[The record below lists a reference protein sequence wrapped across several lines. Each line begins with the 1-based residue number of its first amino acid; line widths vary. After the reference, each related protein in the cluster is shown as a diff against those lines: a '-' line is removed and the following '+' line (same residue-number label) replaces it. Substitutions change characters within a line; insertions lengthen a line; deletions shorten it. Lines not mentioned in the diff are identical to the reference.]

1 MKILVTGSA
10 GFIGYHLSNKLL
22 ENGHT
27 IVGLDNMNN
36 YYDVSLKEDRLK
48 NLKQQGKFTFH
59 KNDLVETEVIESL
72 FEQND
77 FDLVIH
83 LAAQAGVRY
92 SIENPRTY
100 VEGNVDGFFNVIDA
114 ARRNG
119 VKRFFYASSSSVYGN
134 QEKTPYSENDQVDLP
149 ISLYAATKKSNE
161 LFAHVYSHIYGM
173 ETVGLRFFTVYGPFG
188 RPDMAY
194 FKFANKIL
202 DGDTIDVYNNG
213 ELYRD
218 FTYVDDIVGGIV
230 SLIDSELENK
240 YNVFNIGNNSPVK
253 LLDFVNILQ
262 EKLEVKANIRYLG
275 MQQGDV
281 YQTFADIDKLS
292 DITGYTPSTNIEE
305 GLEKFVQWYMDYYKG
320 EER

>member
-1 MKILVTGSA
+1 MQILVTGSA
-10 GFIGYHLSNKLL
+10 GFIGYHLSTKLL

-27 IVGLDNMNN
+27 IVGLDNMND
-36 YYDVSLKEDRLK
+36 YYDVSLKENRLK
-48 NLKQQGKFTFH
+48 ELFQQDKFTFY
-59 KNDLVETEVIESL
+59 KNDLVEKDVIESL

-134 QEKTPYSENDQVDLP
+134 QEKTPYSESDQVDLP

-202 DGDTIDVYNNG
+202 NGDTIDVYNNG
-213 ELYRD
+213 DLYRD

-230 SLIDSELENK
+230 SLVDLELDNK

-262 EKLEVKANIRYLG
+262 DKLEEEANIRYLG